1 MFQLERILV
10 PIDFSDSSLV
20 AVRHASALAGHFHS
34 EVTLLHVNEFLV
46 IHPATGPLGFGV
58 TSWEA
63 VRSEHLAARKKEL
76 DEFGAVELSGI
87 RVKRLV
93 CSGDPARII
102 VERASAEPS
111 DLIIMPTHG
120 GGSFRRFL
128 LGSVTAKVLHDAERP
143 VWTGAHLE
151 DGPSLNPTDIRHVMC
166 AVTFEP
172 QSFHAV
178 RWAAAFAKE
187 FGAKLTVAHAV
198 SQTPPNLPHRYA
210 FQWHE
215 EAQHGTDERLHTL
228 LIDTGIHADSLV
240 VSNSDVPRAL
250 SAAAKEK
257 GAGLLVIGRSSAG
270 KASMRL
276 GSHTYSIICHAPCP
290 VVSI

>member
-20 AVRHASALAGHFHS
+20 AARHAGALAHHFRS

-58 TSWEA
+58 TSWEPI
-63 VRSEHLAARKKEL
+63 RSEHLAARKKEL

-87 RVKRLV
+87 PVKRVV

-102 VERASAEPS
+102 VESASAENS

-128 LGSVTAKVLHDAERP
+128 LGSVTAKVLHDAECP

-151 DGPSLNPTDIRHVMC
+151 VGPSLTPTEMRHVMC
-166 AVTFEP
+166 AVNFEP
-172 QSFHAV
+172 QSFRAV
-178 RWAAAFAKE
+178 HWAAAFAKE
-187 FGAKLTVAHAV
+187 LGAKLTVTHAV
-198 SQTPPNLPHRYA
+198 LQTPPNLPDRYA

-215 EAQHGTDERLHTL
+215 EAQHGTDQRLQTL
-228 LIDTGIHADSLV
+228 LLDSGIHADTLV
-240 VSNSDVPRAL
+240 VGDGDVPRAL

-270 KASMRL
+270 KASKRL